1 MATKSLSVQ
10 PHSILVSLWTTVKK
24 NPKQNVNLSLACP
37 YFHSFVFCRPQGDGS
52 FQLCA
57 VLSRIAAD
65 AIIKHHFFWPFWSVS
80 QQEGKYPLYLRETLW
95 KPEHTFVSC
104 QFWLTVYFSEVKI
117 ILQMAAR
124 RVKAVIFL
132 GIDCWKEKC
141 YERKNCWY
149 SNINFRVHYIMVSL
163 YLQWHLPLSLCY
175 LQNPSIGA
183 FGFYLAFFLHHFTYF
198 RVFSYTENPYI
209 KFLVKLFRQRL
220 CKFMNIDHEVF
231 TGVYSLG
238 QGFTPLRLWLQ
249 KSPNMPL
256 WVIQL
261 VSEEPEIQ
269 SPLLCEVWLKLKCHS
284 PTSTD
289 LDFCGPLIVHLNWT
303 AP

>member
-1 MATKSLSVQ
+1 M
-10 PHSILVSLWTTVKK
+10 I
-24 NPKQNVNLSLACP
+24 
-37 YFHSFVFCRPQGDGS
+37 
-52 FQLCA
+52 
-57 VLSRIAAD
+57 
-65 AIIKHHFFWPFWSVS
+65 
-80 QQEGKYPLYLRETLW
+80 
-95 KPEHTFVSC
+95 
-104 QFWLTVYFSEVKI
+104 
-117 ILQMAAR
+117 
-124 RVKAVIFL
+124 
-132 GIDCWKEKC
+132 
-141 YERKNCWY
+141 
-149 SNINFRVHYIMVSL
+149 SL

-198 RVFSYTENPYI
+198 RVFGYTENPYI
-209 KFLVKLFRQRL
+209 KFLVNLFRQRL

-238 QGFTPLRLWLQ
+238 QGFTPLPLWLQ
-249 KSPNMPL
+249 KSPNVPL

-303 AP
+303 APQKEDQGIQAWFPQGGSGCALVVPTYAAWYTWCYMQCKLLFLWCKILI